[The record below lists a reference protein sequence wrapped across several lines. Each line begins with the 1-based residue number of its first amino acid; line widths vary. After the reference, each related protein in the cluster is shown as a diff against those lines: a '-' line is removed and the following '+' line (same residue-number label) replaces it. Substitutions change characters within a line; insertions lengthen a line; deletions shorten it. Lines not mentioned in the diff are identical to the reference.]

1 MANHFP
7 WVQSPFS
14 LLWITIL
21 GDSNQPHQVLPSE
34 ANLSDPEGS
43 RFQVLTNVG
52 GIDGQYEPVANH
64 FSRFKTY
71 LVLLIDDVN
80 ISEAKKPLI
89 FIEAINIYIYI

>member
-1 MANHFP
+1 MGKI
-7 WVQSPFS
+7 PFS

-34 ANLSDPEGS
+34 ASPSDPEGS
-43 RFQVLTNVG
+43 AVLRQP
-52 GIDGQYEPVANH
+52 IANH

-80 ISEAKKPLI
+80 IL
-89 FIEAINIYIYI
+89 